1 MDYLNNFMTAFV
13 DNILI
18 YSNNKVEHQE
28 HVKKVLKRLQAAS
41 LQASIKKYKFS
52 VT

>member
-1 MDYLNNFMTAFV
+1 M

-18 YSNNKVEHQE
+18 YSNNKIKHQE
-28 HVKKVLKRLQAAS
+28 HVKKVLKQLQAAS
-41 LQASIKKYKFS
+41 LQASIKKCKFL

>member
-1 MDYLNNFMTAFV
+1 MDNLNNFMTAFM

-28 HVKKVLKRLQAAS
+28 HVKKVLKYLWAAG
-41 LQASIKKYKFS
+41 LQASIKKCKFL